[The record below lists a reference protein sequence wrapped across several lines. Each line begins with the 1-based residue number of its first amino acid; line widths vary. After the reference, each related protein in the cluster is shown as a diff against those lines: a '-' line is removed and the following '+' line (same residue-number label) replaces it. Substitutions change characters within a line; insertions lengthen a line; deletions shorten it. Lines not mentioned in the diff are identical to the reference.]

1 MAYTDAVEHGENIR
15 DRILDAIIGYVKEHG
30 YSPSVREI
38 GEMVGLKSTSS
49 VQTHLKKMMDSG
61 MLETDA
67 EFSTPR
73 AIRIPGYEFVKKGG
87 NV

>member
-1 MAYTDAVEHGENIR
+1 MAYKDAVEHGENIR

-87 NV
+87 NA

>member
-1 MAYTDAVEHGENIR
+1 MAYKDAVEHGENIR

-49 VQTHLKKMMDSG
+49 VKTHLKKMMDSG

>member
-1 MAYTDAVEHGENIR
+1 MTYKDAVEHGENIR

>member
-1 MAYTDAVEHGENIR
+1 MAYKDAVEHGENIR
-15 DRILDAIIGYVKEHG
+15 DRILNAIIGYVKEHG

>member
-1 MAYTDAVEHGENIR
+1 MAYKDAVEHGENIR
-15 DRILDAIIGYVKEHG
+15 DRILDSIIGYVKEHG